1 MNKPTGAPPTPTPLT
16 YSPTPPP
23 TPTPKPHRK
32 MRILDYVQPDP
43 SSFKFDKET
52 NTVCVRHGEPRNVRA
67 HVRLWL
73 DCMAAALLSCTYV

>member
-1 MNKPTGAPPTPTPLT
+1 
-16 YSPTPPP
+16 
-23 TPTPKPHRK
+23 

-67 HVRLWL
+67 MLFGLVRDSSPITDWL
-73 DCMAAALLSCTYV
+73 IHNHTVQNHTLPLPQTYETNRWSAGTTRPT